1 MINRK
6 QKALKNIIIAFF
18 SNILI
23 YLLSLFTSKIIK
35 EKLGLDI
42 LGLNGVLTNIIS
54 ILSLTELGVGAAITF
69 ALYEPL
75 ASQNI
80 ELIKS
85 IMAFYKRTYRIIALL
100 VAVIG
105 LLLLP
110 VIPLFIKGSLF
121 SKKYLFIV
129 YLLFL
134 MNSVLS
140 YLLIY
145 KRTLIVADQRNYI
158 VTTVT
163 LFYTYAL
170 KIFQLV
176 AVFFTSNYILFLLI
190 QIICTLIY
198 NLIIS
203 FICDKLYPF
212 LKAPSKKLDQEY
224 YKYAGLCFRRM
235 TKNFKILGDDFPTY
249 RCSGTSIDIAYKWK
263 CIADKAEVFKT
274 SMLRKHPFPDIKWEK
289 FCQEAIIW
297 FKIAQDKNGLLLCI
311 NKGIYIC
318 EYLPDGLSANL
329 GEKMTNSS
337 RYSLLWSFTLL
348 SIPYEWKNLKQI
360 YHHLKTIIYLVYK
373 LYFKRFIKHDS

>member
-1 MINRK
+1 MNGCIMANRK

-18 SNILI
+18 SNILT

-54 ILSLTELGVGAAITF
+54 ILSLTELGVGSAITF
-69 ALYEPL
+69 TLYEPL
-75 ASQNI
+75 VHNNK
-80 ELIKS
+80 ELINS

-134 MNSVLS
+134 LNSVLS

-203 FICDKLYPF
+203 FICS
-212 LKAPSKKLDQEY
+212 AV
-224 YKYAGLCFRRM
+224 
-235 TKNFKILGDDFPTY
+235 
-249 RCSGTSIDIAYKWK
+249 W
-263 CIADKAEVFKT
+263 
-274 SMLRKHPFPDIKWEK
+274 
-289 FCQEAIIW
+289 
-297 FKIAQDKNGLLLCI
+297 LLQ
-311 NKGIYIC
+311 
-318 EYLPDGLSANL
+318 
-329 GEKMTNSS
+329 
-337 RYSLLWSFTLL
+337 SLFAR
-348 SIPYEWKNLKQI
+348 
-360 YHHLKTIIYLVYK
+360 HL
-373 LYFKRFIKHDS
+373 